1 MTLERRRFTPEDRG
15 RIVTSFLT
23 KFFNKYVEY
32 DFTAQLEEKLD
43 EVSDGSI
50 EWKKVLREFWID
62 FEKAVEETG
71 ELRLR
76 SVIDA
81 LDDELGTHFFPAR
94 EDGSEPRS
102 CPECKQ
108 GRLGL
113 RLGKHGPFIG
123 CTEYPTCKFTRPL
136 SMSQSEENDSTPD
149 KVLGNDTKTG
159 KEISLRN
166 GRYGLY
172 VQLGTDPEDKG
183 EDKPKRTAI
192 PRGIDFSEVDLQMA
206 IGLLDLPRDI
216 GLHPEDNNMVQA
228 HSGRFGP
235 YIKHGKNTASLP
247 EPRDVLSIGL
257 NHAITL
263 LADKSKSR
271 GRSSRILRELGLHPS
286 DEKLITL
293 QDGRYGPYIKHGKI
307 NASVP
312 KSYDLESLTLDEAI
326 TLLAQKTMKK
336 QSKSRKKTTRKKK
349 A

>member
-1 MTLERRRFTPEDRG
+1 MPEDRG

-62 FEKAVEETG
+62 FEKAIEETG

-81 LDDELGTHFFPAR
+81 LDEELGTHFFPVR

-102 CPECKQ
+102 CPECKK

-123 CTEYPTCKFTRPL
+123 CTEYPACKFTRPL
-136 SMSQSEENDSTPD
+136 SLNQSEENDSAPD
-149 KVLGNDTKTG
+149 KTLGTDPKTG
-159 KEISLRN
+159 KDISLRN

-172 VQLGTDPEDKG
+172 VQLGPDPEDKG
-183 EDKPKRTAI
+183 DDKPKRTAI
-192 PRGIDFSEVDLQMA
+192 PRGVDFLEVEIQMA

-235 YIKHGKNTASLP
+235 YIKHGKNTVSLP
-247 EPRDVLSIGL
+247 EPRDVLTIGL

-271 GRSSRILRELGLHPS
+271 GRGSKVLRELGLHPS
-286 DEKLITL
+286 DEKPVTL
-293 QDGRYGPYIKHGKI
+293 QDGRYGPYIKHGKT

-312 KSYDLESLTLDEAI
+312 KSHNLERLSLDEAI
-326 TLLAQKTMKK
+326 KLLAEKAAKNKK
-336 QSKSRKKTTRKKK
+336 PKSRKKTTRKKK
-349 A
+349 V